1 MHILLLVDYYL
12 PGTTSCAKLTHDL
25 ATELVRQGHEV
36 LLITA
41 VDVAPRH
48 MTVERSG
55 GLTVARVRTGPIK
68 GAPLP
73 LRALHEI
80 GMPHLIWWCARH
92 LLRAQRIDLVV
103 YYSPSIFWGPLVRRV
118 KELWG
123 CPSYLILRDIFPKW
137 ARDCGV
143 MRDGLAFRFFQR
155 EAICQYDQA
164 DTIGVESEGN
174 VRYFQTELPHKH
186 YNVEVL
192 NNWAALDEG
201 KIESGEYR
209 EKFGWEDKVVFFY
222 GGNMGFAQGVDTILD
237 LIRAMR
243 PHTEVRFLLVG
254 QGAEISRIQ
263 SVIASEHL
271 DNVVLHPAVDQRTYL
286 AMLSEADVGFLSL
299 ARELQTHNVPSKA
312 LPYMYFSLPILA
324 SLNPGNDLASIVHT
338 YEAGVCVET
347 GDLPA
352 LVEAAVR
359 LAKDPNLRRRLGAN
373 SRRLLET
380 RFSAS
385 SAAKQITELRPFRSA
400 SVKRGAE

>member
-1 MHILLLVDYYL
+1 MRILLLVDYYL

-25 ATELVRQGHEV
+25 ATELVSQGHEV

-41 VDVAPRH
+41 VDAAPSS
-48 MTVERSG
+48 MTVERAG
-55 GLTVARVRTGPIK
+55 DLTVARVRTGPIK

-73 LRALHEI
+73 LRALREI
-80 GMPHLIWWCARH
+80 GMPHLAWWCARH

-103 YYSPSIFWGPLVRRV
+103 HYSPSIFWWPLVRRV

-143 MRDGLAFRFFQR
+143 LRDGPSYRFFQR
-155 EAICQYDQA
+155 QAIRQYDQA
-164 DTIGVESEGN
+164 DTIGVESAGN
-174 VRYFQTELPHKH
+174 VRYFKAEFPHKH

-192 NNWAALDEG
+192 NNWTTLDEG
-201 KIESGEYR
+201 KVEPGMYR
-209 EKFGWEDKVVFFY
+209 EKFSLKDKVVLFY
-222 GGNMGFAQGVDTILD
+222 GGNMGVAQGVDTILD

-254 QGAEISRIQ
+254 QGAEIPRIQ
-263 SVIASEHL
+263 GAIASEGL
-271 DNVVLHPAVDQRTYL
+271 DNVVLCPAVDQRTYL
-286 AMLSEADVGFLSL
+286 SMLSEADVGFLSL

-324 SLNPGNDLASIVHT
+324 SLNPGNELSAVVHAHQ
-338 YEAGVCVET
+338 AGICVET
-347 GDLPA
+347 GDVPA

-359 LAKDPNLRRRLGAN
+359 LAKDPDLRRRLGAN
-373 SRRLLET
+373 ARRLLEA
-380 RFSAS
+380 RFSA
-385 SAAKQITELRPFRSA
+385 AAAASQIAQLRA
-400 SVKRGAE
+400 KVT

>member
-1 MHILLLVDYYL
+1 MRILLLVDYYL

-25 ATELVRQGHEV
+25 ATEWVRQGHEV
-36 LLITA
+36 LLITT
-41 VDVAPRH
+41 VDVAPSA
-48 MTVERSG
+48 MTVEKSG
-55 GLTVARVRTGPIK
+55 DLTVARVRTGPIK

-73 LRALHEI
+73 VRALRELGI
-80 GMPHLIWWCARH
+80 PHLSWWCARH

-143 MRDGLAFRFFQR
+143 LRDGPVFRFFQR
-155 EAICQYDQA
+155 EAVRQYDQA

-174 VRYFQTELPHKH
+174 VRYFHDEFSDKL

-201 KIESGEYR
+201 NVEPSQHRAKL
-209 EKFGWEDKVVFFY
+209 GWQDKVVFFY
-222 GGNMGFAQGVDTILD
+222 GGNMGVAQGVDTILN
-237 LIRAMR
+237 LIRAMH
-243 PHTEVRFLLVG
+243 PHGEVRFLLVG
-254 QGAEISRIQ
+254 QGGEIPRIRDA
-263 SVIASEHL
+263 IAREAL
-271 DNVVLHPAVDQRTYL
+271 DNVVLLPAVDQRTYL
-286 AMLSEADVGFLSL
+286 SMLSEADVGFISL

-324 SLNPGNDLASIVHT
+324 SLNPGNELSAVVHAHQ
-338 YEAGVCVET
+338 AGFCVET

-352 LVEAAVR
+352 LVDAAVR
-359 LAKDPNLRRRLGAN
+359 LTKERELRQRFGAN
-373 SRRLLET
+373 ARRLLES
-380 RFSAS
+380 RFSAAA
-385 SAAKQITELRPFRSA
+385 AAKQIAGARSA
-400 SVKRGAE
+400 ERRE